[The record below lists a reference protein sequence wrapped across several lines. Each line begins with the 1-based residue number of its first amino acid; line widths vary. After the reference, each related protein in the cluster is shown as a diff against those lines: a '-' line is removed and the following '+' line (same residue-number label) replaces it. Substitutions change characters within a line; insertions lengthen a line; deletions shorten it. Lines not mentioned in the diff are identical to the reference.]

1 MSFDAFSERPQVVV
15 PGTTENQT
23 ISIPVELLRP
33 SYDVV
38 IGGGYGGGAA
48 GRLKLDLQA
57 DRLAS
62 KGLHEILQAT
72 PQSTRGL
79 HGHRMVGI
87 PHFLGG
93 CLGGGKR
100 AIVDF

>member
-1 MSFDAFSERPQVVV
+1 MSFDAFSERPQVEV

-23 ISIPVELLRP
+23 ISIPVRP

-38 IGGGYGGGAA
+38 VIGSGYGGGAA
-48 GRLKLDLQA
+48 GRLRLDLQV

-62 KGLHEILQAT
+62 EGLHETLQAT

>member
-1 MSFDAFSERPQVVV
+1 MSFDAFSERPQVEV

-33 SYDVV
+33 SHDVVV
-38 IGGGYGGGAA
+38 IGSSYGGGAA
-48 GRLKLDLQA
+48 NRLRLDLQA
-57 DRLAS
+57 DRLTS

-87 PHFLGG
+87 PQFLGG
-93 CLGGGKR
+93 CLVVVAR
-100 AIVDF
+100 ER